1 MMLTNLHVLSL
12 SIMESQN
19 QKASKCAWPGKAYG
33 HRRRKGGVGAPGAG
47 FAQGK
52 GRGQGGRQLSP
63 CHCRPI
69 VYGQRRGNDIDL
81 MREYHEAVAASL
93 KYVPT
98 LLLQDYVSVGDMISH
113 IRRVVDVDGN
123 RALTVLHR
131 ITFMMRE
138 NG

>member
-1 MMLTNLHVLSL
+1 MCRAMTWEVP
-12 SIMESQN
+12 
-19 QKASKCAWPGKAYG
+19 WPYEEN
-33 HRRRKGGVGAPGAG
+33 KGGVGAPGAG

-52 GRGQGGRQLSP
+52 GRCRGGRQLSHR
-63 CHCRPI
+63 HCRPI
-69 VYGQRRGNDIDL
+69 VYGQRRGNDIDF

-93 KYVPT
+93 KYVLT

-131 ITFMMRE
+131 ITFMMRQ
-138 NG
+138 ND